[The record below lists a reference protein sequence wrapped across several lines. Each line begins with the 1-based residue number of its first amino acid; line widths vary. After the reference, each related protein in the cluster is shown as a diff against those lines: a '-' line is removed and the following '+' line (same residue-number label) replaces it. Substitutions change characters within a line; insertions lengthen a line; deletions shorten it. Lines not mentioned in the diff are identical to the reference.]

1 MSLKSFHIFFITV
14 SVLLTVGMGIV
25 FLRVF
30 LEARAPSQLVWS
42 ILAFGAAVALIVYGW
57 HFLKK
62 LKDVSFL

>member
-57 HFLKK
+57 LFLKK